1 MREIAHKAV
10 KEITTFRLRGQ
21 TVLIDTELAAFYGVP
36 TKVLNSAVRRIIDRF
51 PEDFMFRL
59 TSEETRLLKQDQG
72 EAIPSIRRLRRN
84 PYAFTEQGIHAISYF
99 LKSPRAI
106 KISVELIKSFHS
118 MRGTADRERD
128 LFELLEQVKRRQ
140 DQESKRLWEAT
151 RSVHRLEEFREEVSN
166 RIARGDDSWISDHSR
181 ERLDKIR
188 YELDRIERRA
198 MGHREL
204 FYLLMMLFGA
214 LLMALIFFPR

>member
-1 MREIAHKAV
+1 MREIAHRAV
-10 KEITTFRLRGQ
+10 REVTTFRIRGQ

-36 TKVLNSAVRRIIDRF
+36 TKVLNSAVKRIITRF
-51 PEDFMFRL
+51 PEDFMFQL
-59 TSEETRLLKQDQG
+59 TADETRLLKEDHL
-72 EAIPSIRRLRRN
+72 EELPSLRRLHRN

-106 KISVELIKSFHS
+106 RISVELIKSFHS
-118 MRGTADRERD
+118 LRETADKDKD
-128 LFELLEQVKRRQ
+128 LFELIEEIKRRQ
-140 DQESKRLWEAT
+140 DQESKRLWEAV
-151 RSVHRLEEFREEVSN
+151 RSVHRLEEFREDLSQRLTRN
-166 RIARGDDSWISDHSR
+166 DSAWMSDHSR

-198 MGHREL
+198 MSHREL
-204 FYLLMMLFGA
+204 FYLIMMLFGA